1 MDEEFD
7 EFDEEDRAGDSEE
20 PEETEHVE
28 STKRR
33 EPNFLEKYGP
43 FIRILETGD
52 EDYEYLAAKPGY
64 TSAVGRDFRK
74 MYFNVIKGYMRSI
87 RTDFEVLYQQ
97 TAARALMDEQLG
109 ELLGDLEARLK
120 RIERRVRMYL
130 FLQKFTPLPGNWPHR
145 SAARV
150 LMSTVMPKNTAKEI
164 RDLFSVM
171 LAIHRTYEVRVF
183 LP

>member
-1 MDEEFD
+1 MDE
-7 EFDEEDRAGDSEE
+7 
-20 PEETEHVE
+20 
-28 STKRR
+28 K
-33 EPNFLEKYGP
+33 
-43 FIRILETGD
+43 
-52 EDYEYLAAKPGY
+52 
-64 TSAVGRDFRK
+64 
-74 MYFNVIKGYMRSI
+74 
-87 RTDFEVLYQQ
+87 
-97 TAARALMDEQLG
+97 LG

-150 LMSTVMPKNTAKEI
+150 LMSTVMPKDTAAEI

-171 LAIHRTYEVRVF
+171 LAIHRTYQVRVF

>member
-1 MDEEFD
+1 VDEEFD
-7 EFDEEDRAGDSEE
+7 EFDEEDRAQESDEL
-20 PEETEHVE
+20 EETEHVE
-28 STKRR
+28 RTTRR

-87 RTDFEVLYQQ
+87 RTDFEVLYHQ
-97 TAARALMDEQLG
+97 TAGRALMDENLG

-164 RDLFSVM
+164 RDLFSAM
-171 LAIHRTYEVRVF
+171 LAIHRRYEVRVF

>member
-7 EFDEEDRAGDSEE
+7 EFDEDNAEEFEE
-20 PEETEHVE
+20 PDETEHVE
-28 STKRR
+28 GSKRR

-64 TSAVGRDFRK
+64 TSSVGRDFRK
-74 MYFNVIKGYMRSI
+74 MYFNVTKGYMRSI
-87 RTDFEVLYQQ
+87 RTDFEVLYHQ
-97 TAARALMDEQLG
+97 TAGRALMDEQLG

-120 RIERRVRMYL
+120 RIERRVRLYL
-130 FLQKFTPLPGNWPHR
+130 FLERITPLPGSWPHR

-150 LMSTVMPKNTAKEI
+150 LMSTVMPKNTATEI
-164 RDLFSVM
+164 RDLFSAM
-171 LAIHRTYEVRVF
+171 LAIHRTYQVRVF

>member
-1 MDEEFD
+1 MDEEFE
-7 EFDEEDRAGDSEE
+7 EFDDEDRAEDSEE
-20 PEETEHVE
+20 SDETEPVE
-28 STKRR
+28 SAKRR

-64 TSAVGRDFRK
+64 TSAVGRDFRS
-74 MYFNVIKGYMRSI
+74 MYLNVLKGYMRSI

-120 RIERRVRMYL
+120 RIERRVRLYV
-130 FLQKFTPLPGNWPHR
+130 FLERLTPLPGSGPHR

-150 LMSTVMPKNTAKEI
+150 LMSTVMPKNTAREI
-164 RDLFSVM
+164 RDLFSAM
-171 LAIHRTYEVRVF
+171 LVIHRRYEVRVF

>member
-7 EFDEEDRAGDSEE
+7 EFDEEDRAEDSEE
-20 PEETEHVE
+20 PCESEHFE
-28 STKRR
+28 STKRQ
-33 EPNFLEKYGP
+33 EPNFLAKYGP

-64 TSAVGRDFRK
+64 TSAVGRDFRS

-87 RTDFEVLYQQ
+87 RTDFEVLYHQ
-97 TAARALMDEQLG
+97 TAARALMDEKLG

-120 RIERRVRMYL
+120 RIERRVRLYL
-130 FLQKFTPLPGNWPHR
+130 FLERLTPLPGSWPHR

-150 LMSTVMPKNTAKEI
+150 LMSAVMPKGTVAEI
-164 RDLFSVM
+164 RDLFSAM
-171 LAIHRTYEVRVF
+171 LAIHRTYHVRVF

>member
-1 MDEEFD
+1 MDEEFE
-7 EFDEEDRAGDSEE
+7 EFEEEDRDDESEE
-20 PEETEHVE
+20 PDETEDVE
-28 STKRR
+28 RPKRT

-64 TSAVGRDFRK
+64 TSAVGRDFRN

-97 TAARALMDEQLG
+97 TAARALMDEKLG

-120 RIERRVRMYL
+120 RIERRVWLYL
-130 FLQKFTPLPGNWPHR
+130 FLQRLTPLPGSWPHR

-150 LMSTVMPKNTAKEI
+150 LMSTVMPKNTVTEI
-164 RDLFSVM
+164 RDLLSAMV
-171 LAIHRTYEVRVF
+171 AIHRTYEVRVF